1 MLNKKFKLNF
11 IALTVAYALTPYTE
25 AALVRDDVDYQI
37 FRDFAEN
44 KGKFSVGATN
54 VEVRNKDKQPLGK
67 VLPDGIPMID
77 FSAVD
82 VNKRIGTLVDPQ
94 YIVSVKHAHQY
105 MNDFYFG
112 HYNGHRDVSD
122 DENKYSVVT
131 QNNDKPEEKWDYRKR
146 LDDYNMPRLNKFV
159 TEVAPTTPTLAGGGL
174 ETYKD
179 KGKYPYF
186 VRVGAG
192 TQFVYEKDTYY
203 TTNSTII
210 DKKTESGRDIKF
222 LAEAYR
228 YAIGGTPYKEI
239 NIDKVETKEGLIGFG
254 DSHQHPNAKDV
265 LSQDPLT
272 NYGVLGDSGSPLFAF
287 DKQQNKWIFIGP
299 YTYWA
304 GYGKKSWQEWN
315 IYKTTFAD
323 DIKKRDNADTV
334 PFSTS
339 EYHWTTTGNSSQIK
353 NTDHTITVT
362 LPSDPDRLVNFQQE
376 EHSQTGQNVTF
387 DDNTNNGKGTL
398 ILNENINQ
406 GAGGLFFK
414 GNYEVKGKTD
424 DITWVGGGIS
434 VEDGKT
440 VTWKIHNPEKDHLA
454 KIGKGTLII
463 NGSGDNKGS
472 LKVGDGTVVLNQQ
485 TNGLKEH
492 AFASVGIVSG
502 RSTVVLNDDKQV
514 DPNSIYF
521 GFRGGRLDANGN
533 NLTFEHIRNID
544 DGARLVNHNMTNAS
558 NIMITG
564 AGLITN
570 PSKVTVY
577 TPPITNDD
585 DENPY
590 YVPSLP
596 KGKDLYFSNDCRK
609 YYLLKPGKSTQAPMP
624 CNNDTSNENWEFM
637 GYSQNEA
644 QKKAMEY
651 INNNRMNGF
660 SGYFGEEVG
669 KNTNGELNVT
679 FNGKSEQNRFL
690 LTGGTNLN
698 GTLTVSKGNLFLSG
712 KPTSHARDFVNQSS
726 AMKDPHFAKNNEVV
740 VEDDWINRTFKA
752 TNINVTNNAA
762 LYSGRNVESI
772 TSNITASSKAQVH
785 IGYKAGDTVC
795 VRSDYTGYVTCHNGT
810 LSEKALN
817 SFKPT
822 NLRGNVNLSDNANFT
837 LGKASLFG
845 TIQSKENSQVRLT
858 ENSHWHLTGDSNV
871 HQLDLKNGHIHLN
884 SADNKNNVTKYNTLN
899 ISNLS
904 GNGSFYY
911 LTDISTNQGDK
922 VVITQSATGNF
933 TLQVADKTGEPNHN
947 ELTLFDAS
955 NATERNGLNV
965 SLANGK
971 VDRGAWSYTLKESGG
986 RYYLHN
992 PKVEKRNL
1000 TVDTPSITTPNIQ
1013 ADAPSVPSHSE
1024 EIARVD
1030 EPVPLP
1036 APPAPA
1042 TTNVAPQN
1050 QNGFNRT
1057 GTGYSIVADTKETV
1071 RITHKYDNGEIF
1083 EEKVEL
1089 KSEFTEA
1096 IDKYKINKPDWT
1108 ATEMT
1113 SSGKNAYDITYKKVE
1128 KAVTTE
1134 EAPKEPLKMDN
1145 PRTLSIEDKK
1155 PEVAVKPEE
1164 TPNGAPSREH
1174 SETAPKSD
1182 TTTQADTSNSETV
1195 PSETTEKVAENSP
1208 QESEKV
1214 EEKEQKA
1221 TETTPQNNE
1230 VAKEAQPSVEA
1241 NPQTNEVAQNG
1252 SKTEETQEAPKQEQ
1266 TEAAKQDIEE
1276 IRPEKRPE
1284 PETVEANIDE
1294 PKKKSQNG
1302 EVAEEATPNVEA
1314 NTQTNEATQS
1324 EGKTEETQTAETNP
1338 EPTESVAASKNQA
1351 ENKVS
1356 QPTETKETAMVEK
1369 EEKTKVEIKVE
1380 KDEIQEVE
1388 KVISEKPDTKVKAN
1402 APKKEVPI
1410 YTKVEEAQPQTQPTT
1425 VAAAD
1430 TTTPNGKPAEETK
1443 PNEETNA
1450 KPVTPVVSENQ
1461 AENTTAQ
1468 PTERE
1473 EAARVETET
1482 AKQQEQPKTVQSQVE
1497 PESESV
1503 STDKNSEEVQAQP
1516 ETSATAVTEQP
1527 APENSSTKAEQSVT
1541 ENTTVSTEN
1550 PVVENPEKTPATTQ
1564 PAVNSEVVQSET
1576 ATTEAVVSQPEET
1589 STEETTVASTY
1600 ETTVTSAEETT
1611 VSDNSESSEPKH
1623 RSRRD
1628 VSSAPHNVEPTGT
1641 AGRDRSAVVPLRNLT
1656 STNTN
1661 AVLSDAMAKAQF
1673 VALNVGKAVSQHIS
1687 QLEMN
1692 NEGQYNL
1699 WVSNTSMNENYSSDQ
1714 YRRFSSKSTQTQLG
1728 WDQTISSN
1736 VQLGGVFTY
1745 VRNSNSFD
1753 KASSKNTLA
1762 QANLYSKYYVD
1773 NHWYLAVDLG
1783 YGNFQ
1788 SNLQTNHNAKF
1799 ARHTAQ
1805 FGLTAGKTFNL
1816 GNFGIT
1822 PIVGVRY
1829 SYLSNA
1835 DFALAQDRIKVNPIS
1850 VKTAFAQV
1858 DLSYTYHL
1866 GEFSITPILS
1876 ARYDA
1881 NQGSGKIN
1889 VNGYDFAYNVEN
1901 QQQYNAGLKLKYHN
1915 VKLSLI
1921 GGLTKAKQAEKQKTA
1936 EVKLSF
1942 SF

>member
-25 AALVRDDVDYQI
+25 AALVRNDVDYQI

-54 VEVRNKDKQPLGK
+54 VEVRDKYNQRLGTALPKD
-67 VLPDGIPMID
+67 IPMID

-94 YIVSVKHAHQY
+94 YIVSVKHAHEHI
-105 MNDFYFG
+105 NDFYFG

-131 QNNDKPEEKWDYRKR
+131 QNNVNPEDGWWDNRKR
-146 LDDYNMPRLNKFV
+146 IDDYNMPRLNKFV

-210 DKKTESGRDIKF
+210 GKKTESGRDIKF

-239 NIDKVETKEGLIGFG
+239 NIDPSQNKEGLIGFG
-254 DSHQHPNAKDV
+254 DSREDHVINSKIL

-323 DIKKRDNADTV
+323 GIKKRDNADTV
-334 PFSTS
+334 PFSTT
-339 EYHWTTTGNSSQIK
+339 EYRWTTTGNSSQIK

-387 DDNTNNGKGTL
+387 DDSTNNGKGTL

-414 GNYEVKGKTD
+414 GNYEVKGTTD
-424 DITWVGGGIS
+424 NITWVGGGID
-434 VEDGKT
+434 VAEGKE
-440 VTWKIHNPEKDHLA
+440 VVWKVHNPEKDHLA
-454 KIGKGTLII
+454 KIGKGKLIVE
-463 NGSGDNKGS
+463 GRGDNKGS

-558 NIMITG
+558 NITITG

-726 AMKDPHFAKNNEVV
+726 AMKDLHFAKNNEVV
-740 VEDDWINRTFKA
+740 VEDDWINRNFKA
-752 TNINVTNNAA
+752 TNINVTNNAT

-772 TSNITASSKAQVH
+772 TSNITASSTAQVH

-795 VRSDYTGYVTCHNGT
+795 VRSDYTGYVTCHNDT
-810 LSEKALN
+810 LSTKALN
-817 SFKPT
+817 SFNAT
-822 NLRGNVNLSDNANFT
+822 NVSGNVNLSGNANFV
-837 LGKASLFG
+837 LGKANLFG
-845 TIQSKENSQVRLT
+845 TIHSKENSQVSLT
-858 ENSHWHLTGDSNV
+858 QNSHWHLTGDSNV

-904 GNGSFYY
+904 GNGYFYY
-911 LTDISTNQGDK
+911 LTDLSKNQGDQ
-922 VVITQSATGNF
+922 VVVNKSATGNF

-955 NATERNGLNV
+955 NATERNGLTV
-965 SLANGK
+965 SLANGS
-971 VDRGAWSYTLKESGG
+971 VDRGAWKYTLKEDSG

-1013 ADAPSVPSHSE
+1013 ADAPSVPSNHE
-1024 EIARVD
+1024 ETARL
-1030 EPVPLP
+1030 EAPVPLP

-1057 GTGYSIVADTKETV
+1057 GTGYSIVADTPETV
-1071 RITHKYDNGEIF
+1071 RITHKNQNGEIIDEGF
-1083 EEKVEL
+1083 AL
-1089 KSEFTEA
+1089 KSDFHNSVDTNKKSFDGLVA
-1096 IDKYKINKPDWT
+1096 DKITPDGT
-1108 ATEMT
+1108 
-1113 SSGKNAYDITYKKVE
+1113 NAYIITYKKVE
-1128 KAVTTE
+1128 DLVKPARPLELKTYKPLTDEEKDPKKVAV
-1134 EAPKEPLKMDN
+1134 
-1145 PRTLSIEDKK
+1145 
-1155 PEVAVKPEE
+1155 VKPED
-1164 TPNGAPSREH
+1164 TPNGVASHEH

-1182 TTTQADTSNSETV
+1182 TATQADTSNSESV
-1195 PSETTEKVAENSP
+1195 PSETTETVDKNNP
-1208 QESEKV
+1208 QESASVEKN
-1214 EEKEQKA
+1214 EQEA
-1221 TETTPQNNE
+1221 AETTPQNGE
-1230 VAKEAQPSVEA
+1230 VAEEAKPTVEA
-1241 NPQTNEVAQNG
+1241 NPQTNEVVQSG
-1252 SKTEETQEAPKQEQ
+1252 SE
-1266 TEAAKQDIEE
+1266 
-1276 IRPEKRPE
+1276 
-1284 PETVEANIDE
+1284 
-1294 PKKKSQNG
+1294 
-1302 EVAEEATPNVEA
+1302 
-1314 NTQTNEATQS
+1314 
-1324 EGKTEETQTAETNP
+1324 TEETQTTETKS
-1338 EPTESVAASKNQA
+1338 EPAESVAASKNQA

-1356 QPTETKETAMVEK
+1356 LPTETKETAMVEK

-1380 KDEIQEVE
+1380 KEEIQDVQ
-1388 KVISEKPDTKVKAN
+1388 KVTSKEPDTKVKAN

-1410 YTKVEEAQPQTQPTT
+1410 NTKVEEAQAQPQTQPTT
-1425 VAAAD
+1425 VTAAEE
-1430 TTTPNGKPAEETK
+1430 TSPNSKPVEETK

-1450 KPVTPVVSENQ
+1450 KPVTPVVSENKVS
-1461 AENTTAQ
+1461 Q

-1473 EAARVETET
+1473 KTQEASQVTSQASP
-1482 AKQQEQPKTVQSQVE
+1482 KQEQSEDAKPQAE
-1497 PESESV
+1497 PESENV

-1527 APENSSTKAEQSVT
+1527 AKETSTKAEQSVT

-1550 PVVENPEKTPATTQ
+1550 PVVENSENTTPVTTQ
-1564 PAVNSEVVQSET
+1564 SAVNSEAVQSET
-1576 ATTEAVVSQPEET
+1576 ATTETVVSQPEEAST
-1589 STEETTVASTY
+1589 DETTAASTEEITA
-1600 ETTVTSAEETT
+1600 TSAEETT
-1611 VSDNSESSEPKH
+1611 VSDNSESSESKH

-1628 VSSAPHNVEPTGT
+1628 VSSAPHNVEPTST
-1641 AGRDRSAVVPLRNLT
+1641 AGRDRSAVVPLRDLT

-1745 VRNSNSFD
+1745 VRNSNNFD

-1805 FGLTAGKTFNL
+1805 FGLTAGKAFNL
-1816 GNFGIT
+1816 GNFAVKPT
-1822 PIVGVRY
+1822 VGVRY

-1915 VKLSLI
+1915 VKLSLM